1 MKRQVLASESFS
13 SPNSKRH
20 YFLDFKRAEN
30 NSNYIQI
37 TRSEQQPDGAYRRWQ
52 VIVFENEFAE
62 FIQAFSSLFQ
72 SVAWYSPDYKGLKE
86 IHAEAKIS
94 RGIKD
99 MAPELRPREKL
110 MAGGVGTLSDAE
122 LLAILIGSGT
132 PNESAI
138 VLAGRILAGVEAG
151 VSGLREQNL
160 ESLCRFKG
168 MAVAKSCAILAAV
181 ELAGRITPAAVPTYK
196 AVYIY
201 RPPGQEP
208 GGFFEYS

>member
-1 MKRQVLASESFS
+1 MKKQVLASESFS
-13 SPNSKRH
+13 LRNRH

-37 TRSEQQPDGAYRRWQ
+37 TRSEQQPDSSYKRWQ
-52 VIVFENEFAE
+52 VIVFEDQFAE

-72 SVAWYSPDYKGLKE
+72 SAAWYRPDYKGIKE

-110 MAGGVGTLSDAE
+110 LSGGAGTLSDAE

-138 VLAGRILAGVEAG
+138 VLAGRILAGMEAG
-151 VSGLREQNL
+151 LCGLREQNL
-160 ESLCRFKG
+160 ESLCRFKVMG
-168 MAVAKSCAILAAV
+168 VAKSCAILAAV
-181 ELAGRITPAAVPTYK
+181 ELAGRISPASVPTYK
-196 AVYIY
+196 PVYIY